1 MIDVRGDVLRPPHAT
16 KTDYMIVSK
25 KRNRPNHPD
34 LILNGEIISESENHT
49 HLEVSINNKLVWPV
63 HINMTI
69 AKADKS
75 LSVIR
80 RCRDQIPRPCSV
92 TLYKTIIRPVLDYGI

>member
-1 MIDVRGDVLRPPHAT
+1 MEQVKFNAI

-49 HLEVSINNKLVWPV
+49 HLGVSINNKLSWSV
-63 HINMTI
+63 HLNM
-69 AKADKS
+69 A
-75 LSVIR
+75 IR
-80 RCRDQIPRPCSV
+80 ESRQTFISDP
-92 TLYKTIIRPVLDYGI
+92 